1 MNHKHPSMSRTIG
14 SQTELCRQK
23 NPRRGVITV
32 FAAFL
37 MVMMLAM
44 VAFAVDVGY
53 MMTAQ
58 AQLQVAADSA
68 AMAAAANM
76 SAGQST
82 MLTAAQTYS
91 ALNKAVGK
99 AVNLA
104 SSDMEL
110 GTWDANSRT
119 FTPSSSISNAVRVTA
134 RRDSSTGANG
144 TFFGRVLGLSSFNI
158 PVKAVAIANPRDIC
172 FVVDL
177 SGSMNRDTW
186 TGYGSS
192 ASYRS
197 SGYTSAYNTM
207 MGQIFSDF
215 SFGTYPGST
224 QKIGSTIDASATW
237 SGSGSHGMYSTSGP
251 LSKGTIPTQ
260 YRIKNTD
267 STSVAKGKAYS
278 WVIDNQLATLIGN
291 AKPSPSSGNSASL
304 NYYKAYIDSVASNGG
319 VLGPRTYVSWCLDSG
334 RDQIADSSYGSD
346 YAQISTNS
354 PNCPYHSETVGSQN
368 FQFPARE
375 YPTHAE
381 RRSVI
386 AGLQQVVTKNSTI
399 SDPNQ
404 KDWVSIVTFDK
415 TNDVK
420 TLIPLTS
427 DYTSAMNAAAKM
439 QAVGNNGNSTNT
451 EEGLASAYALI
462 KAQSQGGTGRENTQ
476 KIVILLTDGV
486 ANLKDSSNSTI
497 SSYEA
502 AHPNTYNGVS
512 NFYGSSDYNSDAA
525 FMQASMMQ
533 GGNWHVYALG
543 IGLAVDTDFMDRM
556 ARIGNTADNSGHAPV
571 TSGDPNS
578 YEAEMTAL
586 LDEIINNPQ
595 VHLVQ

>member
-1 MNHKHPSMSRTIG
+1 MNHKHLGQSRMAG
-14 SQTELCRQK
+14 SRTELCQLST
-23 NPRRGVITV
+23 RRGVITV

-58 AQLQVAADSA
+58 SQLQIAADSA
-68 AMAAAANM
+68 AMAAAANISQGT
-76 SAGQST
+76 SAMTS
-82 MLTAAQTYS
+82 AAQTYS
-91 ALNKAVGK
+91 AYNKAVGK
-99 AVNLA
+99 SVTMA
-104 SSDMEL
+104 SSDVQV
-110 GTWDANSRT
+110 GTWDANART
-119 FTPSSSISNAVRVTA
+119 FTPTGSLSNAVKVTA
-134 RRDSSTGANG
+134 RRDNSTGANG

-158 PVKAVAIANPRDIC
+158 PVSAVAIANPRDIC

-197 SGYTSAYNTM
+197 SGYTSAYSTM
-207 MGQIFSDF
+207 MSQIFSDF
-215 SFGTYPGST
+215 SFGTYPGT
-224 QKIGSTIDASATW
+224 MQKIGSPVDASAVW
-237 SGSGSHGMYSTSGP
+237 SNSGTHGMYSTTGP
-251 LSKGTIPTQ
+251 LSKSTISTT
-260 YRIKNTD
+260 YRILSTD
-267 STSVAKGKAYS
+267 SASTAKAKAYK
-278 WVIDNQLATLIGN
+278 WVIDNQLASLIGN
-291 AKPSPSSGNSASL
+291 AKPSPSSGNSGAY
-304 NYYKAYIDSVASNGG
+304 NYYRAYIDSVVSNSGQ
-319 VLGPRTYVSWCLDSG
+319 VGPRSYVSWNLDSG

-346 YAQISTNS
+346 YAQISTSS
-354 PNCPYHSETVGSQN
+354 PNCPLHSETVGSQS

-415 TNDVK
+415 TGGVK
-420 TLIPLTS
+420 TLVPLTTN
-427 DYTSAMNAAAKM
+427 YTSAMNSAAMM
-439 QAVGNNGNSTNT
+439 QAVGSNGNSTNT

-462 KAQSQGGTGRENTQ
+462 KAQSQGGTGRENAQ
-476 KIVILLTDGV
+476 KIVVLLTDGV
-486 ANLKDSSNSTI
+486 ANLKDSSNSTV

-502 AHPNTYNGVS
+502 AHPNTFNGVS
-512 NFYGSSDYNSDAA
+512 NYYGSSDYNSDAA
-525 FMQASMMQ
+525 FMQASIMQ

-543 IGLAVDTDFMDRM
+543 IGLAVDTDFMDKM
-556 ARIGNTADNSGHAPV
+556 ARIGNTADSSGHAPV
-571 TSGDPNS
+571 TSGDPTS
-578 YEAEMTAL
+578 YESEMTNL
-586 LDEIINNPQ
+586 LDQIINNPQ